1 MSAPTRPANRL
12 AFFLGSYVAGRL
24 LDKGDPNGCAV
35 WKRVLRAVEELQRA
49 VPKSGEAVH

>member
-24 LDKGDPNGCAV
+24 LDKGDSNGYAV
-35 WKRVLRAVEELQRA
+35 WKRVLRAVEELQRMEPGPG
-49 VPKSGEAVH
+49 VEVH

>member
-35 WKRVLRAVEELQRA
+35 WKRILRAVEELRR
-49 VPKSGEAVH
+49 VGLEPGVKVH